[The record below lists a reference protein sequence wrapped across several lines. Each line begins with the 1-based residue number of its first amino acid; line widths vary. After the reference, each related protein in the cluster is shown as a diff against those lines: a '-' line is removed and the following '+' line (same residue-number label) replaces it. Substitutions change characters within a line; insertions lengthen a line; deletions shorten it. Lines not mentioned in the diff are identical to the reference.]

1 MRGSAFLTRNDSAS
15 QRSRRRA
22 ARTPIKLAATVA
34 AAGLAVSACGTMKM
48 GAAAI
53 TGNSRITTGNLT
65 GQVANLNSAYRTDQ
79 AKGIKPQRSTG
90 QEAQQVLSWLI
101 TFKIY
106 DKLAKQHGIAVT
118 PADTDKQLS
127 ALTAEA
133 KSSGMTL
140 QQYVSAAGAVPPDL
154 LPQLGQYFAILTAL
168 EYRLDGGKT
177 PTSSSGQTALESKV
191 GHDQCLAAKS
201 LGISVNPQYGQFDYS
216 TYAVVSKPPTLAA
229 DPSPTPKTSPA
240 VTSPPC

>member
-1 MRGSAFLTRNDSAS
+1 
-15 QRSRRRA
+15 
-22 ARTPIKLAATVA
+22 
-34 AAGLAVSACGTMKM
+34 MKM

-53 TGNSRITTGNLT
+53 TGNSRITSGNLT
-65 GQVANLNSAYRTDQ
+65 GQVANLNTAYRADQ
-79 AKGIKPQRSTG
+79 TKGIKPQRSTG
-90 QEAQQVLSWLI
+90 QETQQVLTWLI

-106 DKLAKQHGIAVT
+106 DRLAAEHGIAVT
-118 PADTDKQLS
+118 PADADNQLS

-140 QQYVSAAGAVPPDL
+140 QQYASAAGAVPPDL

-168 EYRLDGGKT
+168 EYRLDGGKAPTTT
-177 PTSSSGQTALESKV
+177 PGQDALETAI

-201 LGISVNPQYGQFDYS
+201 LGITVNPQYGQFDYS
-216 TYAVVSKPPTLAA
+216 TYTVVTKPPTLAA

>member
-1 MRGSAFLTRNDSAS
+1 
-15 QRSRRRA
+15 
-22 ARTPIKLAATVA
+22 
-34 AAGLAVSACGTMKM
+34 MKM

-53 TGNSRITTGNLT
+53 TGNSRITSGNLT
-65 GQVANLNSAYRTDQ
+65 GQVANLNAAYRKDQ
-79 AKGIKPQRSTG
+79 AKGVKPQRSAA
-90 QEAQQVLSWLI
+90 QETQQVLSWLI

-106 DKLAKQHGIAVT
+106 DRLARQHGIAVT
-118 PADTDKQLS
+118 PADTDKQITALS
-127 ALTAEA
+127 AEA
-133 KSSGMTL
+133 KSNGLTV

-154 LPQLGQYFAILTAL
+154 LQQLGRYLAILTAL
-168 EYRLDGGKT
+168 EYRLDGGKA
-177 PTSSSGQTALESKV
+177 PTTSSGQTALETKV

-216 TYAVVSKPPTLAA
+216 SYSVVSKPPTLAA